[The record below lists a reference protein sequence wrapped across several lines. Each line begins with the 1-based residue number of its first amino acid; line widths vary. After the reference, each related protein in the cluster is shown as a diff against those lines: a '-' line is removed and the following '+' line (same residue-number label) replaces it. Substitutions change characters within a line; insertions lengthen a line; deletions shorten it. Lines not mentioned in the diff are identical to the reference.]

1 MQIEL
6 VEFEFGMTQNLGD
19 YSNTRPSLKL
29 VARLTEGE
37 DVDIA
42 LEALTATAV
51 QTVHGL
57 VDDELEQSGREVKY
71 TFEQLY
77 QVSRS
82 DVRACVVIF
91 PAGKKLPEEKTWRE
105 ADIWRRPYHVDRQY
119 PNKMRIELAQYIADV
134 EAENT
139 GFELVHLSDGDMS
152 QIPPLPDPGPQ
163 PAWHAKNLE
172 KGLRQLHIMDEAT
185 RGELGELEH
194 VTREYLDALYNKDAE
209 RRLTGDELV
218 ALIRSG
224 QPFGETAPEPEDEE
238 EDEYQ
243 EDYDDDEEDDAPF

>member
-1 MQIEL
+1 MQIE
-6 VEFEFGMTQNLGD
+6 VIEFEFGMTQNLGD

-82 DVRACVVIF
+82 DVRKCVIVF
-91 PAGKKLPEEKTWRE
+91 PAGTKLPNEKTWRE
-105 ADIWRRPYHVDRQY
+105 GDSWRRPHHVDR
-119 PNKMRIELAQYIADV
+119 PHPDNMRIQLAQYVAMA
-134 EAENT
+134 ESENT
-139 GFELVHLSDGDMS
+139 GHELVYSDGDMS
-152 QIPPLPDPGPQ
+152 HIPPLPDPGPQ
-163 PAWHAKNLE
+163 PAWNA
-172 KGLRQLHIMDEAT
+172 KGLEQAFRSLRLTDET
-185 RGELGELEH
+185 VWLELAELEH
-194 VTREYLDALYNKDAE
+194 VTRDYLNGLYNSDAE
-209 RRLTGDELV
+209 RKLTSDELV

-224 QPFGETAPEPEDEE
+224 QPFGEPEDEDEDEYDEDEE
-238 EDEYQ
+238 E
-243 EDYDDDEEDDAPF
+243 EDGAPF